1 MNTATNQNAE
11 VNTYGMTVAE
21 LREHIETSMFAFIK
35 NYDLMVMSMLSD
47 AQEMVNY
54 DRSAENLN
62 RQRQLINQA
71 KYVLRYYV
79 MDKEVA

>member
-21 LREHIETSMFAFIK
+21 LREQIETSMFAFIK

-47 AQEMVNY
+47 AQEMINY